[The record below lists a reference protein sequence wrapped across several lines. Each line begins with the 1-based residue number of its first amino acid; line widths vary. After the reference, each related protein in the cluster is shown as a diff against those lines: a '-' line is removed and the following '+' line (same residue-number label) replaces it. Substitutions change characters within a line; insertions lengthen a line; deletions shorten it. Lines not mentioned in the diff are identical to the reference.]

1 MTNEKLKHMFET
13 FILKANHEP
22 TSYSC
27 LELTSLSGAFFPQ
40 SMQMIVKNAKTK
52 ENSFVEI
59 CNITVMGDPQ
69 LIGFNGKTDKRQRG
83 TSLTFKEQQDVDFAV
98 FGSSD
103 GQGLTFNFANP
114 HSFDVEVTIILVGLS
129 VEVNRIGGR

>member
-52 ENSFVEI
+52 EDSFVEI

-69 LIGFNGKTDKRQRG
+69 L
-83 TSLTFKEQQDVDFAV
+83 
-98 FGSSD
+98 
-103 GQGLTFNFANP
+103 
-114 HSFDVEVTIILVGLS
+114 LS
-129 VEVNRIGGR
+129 ITAIHLKCAHHISINIEI